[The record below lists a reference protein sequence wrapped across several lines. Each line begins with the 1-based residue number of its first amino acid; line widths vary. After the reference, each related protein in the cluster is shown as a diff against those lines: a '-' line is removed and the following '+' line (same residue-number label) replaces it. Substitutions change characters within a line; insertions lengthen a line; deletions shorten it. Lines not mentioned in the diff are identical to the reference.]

1 MIMDMT
7 SKVMSLI
14 KAFTPIDKSIMSILA
29 LGQGALLIL
38 LWCLSPT
45 GVIPNPF
52 EIAHAWHNLAS
63 TQGLLVELFNSLTT
77 IWVAL
82 FWSTLITLVVGVLS
96 CTNFFKPISHWI
108 TAFRFLGFA
117 GITFLFTLW
126 TDTGSEL
133 KIWLLTFGMTAFLLT
148 NVLAVVDSITQE
160 QVEYGHTLRMNGWQ
174 MVYEI
179 LMRGKLDEILDLIRQ
194 NAAIGWT
201 MLSMVEGIVRSE
213 GGIGALLLN
222 QSKHLHLSAIFAIQ
236 ITILVYGLFQDI
248 VLKHVRYN
256 ICPYTK
262 LEEKK

>member
-1 MIMDMT
+1 MFKPFSQT
-7 SKVMSLI
+7 
-14 KAFTPIDKSIMSILA
+14 DKSVINILA
-29 LGQGALLIL
+29 FGQGAILIL

-45 GVIPNPF
+45 GIIPSPI
-52 EIAHAWHNLAS
+52 EIIHAWHNLAS

-77 IWVAL
+77 IWYAL
-82 FWSTLITLVVGVLS
+82 FWSTLISLGIAIFSSTA
-96 CTNFFKPISHWI
+96 FFKPVSHWI

-148 NVLAVVDSITQE
+148 NVLALVDSVSQE
-160 QVEYGHTLRMNGWQ
+160 QIDYAHTLRMNGWQ

-179 LMRGKLDEILDLIRQ
+179 LMRGKLDEVLDLIRQ

-201 MLSMVEGIVRSE
+201 LLSMVEGIVRSE

-222 QSKHLHLSAIFAIQ
+222 QSKHLHLNAIFAIQ
-236 ITILVYGLFQDI
+236 LTILVYGLFQDKI
-248 VLKHVRYN
+248 LKYLRFI
-256 ICPYTK
+256 ICPYAK
-262 LEEKK
+262 LEVIK